1 MPPFG
6 GFNLGSIGGAF
17 VRNAVGDI
25 ASMVL
30 PRTAFGG
37 FGINDGPTLISRRQ
51 MQQNSQDRRVSLRP
65 KPPAADRVYGNGLL
79 KPLADTGGL
88 IWPYTPTISYNH
100 NIDYQP
106 IATVH
111 ANQDFHVYSRTPAV
125 ELQVSGDFSVQNQL
139 EGRYALAA
147 IHFLRTMAKMNFG
160 DKDPDAGTPPPVLL
174 FNAYGPFVF
183 KDVPVIVKSFT
194 AEFPDS
200 VDYVEVG
207 VAGVAT
213 QTQDNRIIQERL
225 PPVAGAQAPPDY
237 NQPGDFSGPDP
248 FRNSPRTIRRDVF
261 GRIDTTSVTQNYTVW
276 LPSVF
281 KISVN
286 LIIQHTP
293 RELRSRFE
301 LPKYRDGDL
310 SQKDFV

>member
-6 GFNLGSIGGAF
+6 GFNLGSIGGAL
-17 VRNAVGDI
+17 VRNVVGDI
-25 ASMVL
+25 ASQVL
-30 PRTAFGG
+30 PRTGFGG
-37 FGINDGPTLISRRQ
+37 FGLDAVSDLIRQ
-51 MQQNSQDRRVSLRP
+51 PQQNSQDRRVSLRP
-65 KPPAADRVYGNGLL
+65 KPAAAGRVYGNGLL
-79 KPLADTGGL
+79 KPLAETGGL

-160 DKDPDAGTPPPVLL
+160 DKDPAAGTPPPVLL

-207 VAGVAT
+207 VQGLTTAIPIT
-213 QTQDNRIIQERL
+213 IERTFV
-225 PPVAGAQAPPDY
+225 PEPTPAEPSSPGGRGWTVEREIRGSPTTAPSDY
-237 NQPGDFSGPDP
+237 
-248 FRNSPRTIRRDVF
+248 I
-261 GRIDTTSVTQNYTVW
+261 VW

-281 KISVN
+281 KISAN
-286 LIIQHTP
+286 LVIQHTP
-293 RELRSRFE
+293 KELRQRFE
-301 LPKYRDGDL
+301 LPRFRDGDIK
-310 SQKDFV
+310 QKDFV

>member
-6 GFNLGSIGGAF
+6 GFNLGSIGGAL
-17 VRNAVGDI
+17 VRNVVGDI
-25 ASMVL
+25 ASQVL
-30 PRTAFGG
+30 PRTGFGG
-37 FGINDGPTLISRRQ
+37 FGLDAVSDLIRPP
-51 MQQNSQDRRVSLRP
+51 QQNSQDRRVSLRP
-65 KPPAADRVYGNGLL
+65 KPAAANRVYGNGLL
-79 KPLADTGGL
+79 KPLAETGGL

-125 ELQVSGDFSVQNQL
+125 ELQVNGDFSVQNQL

-160 DKDPDAGTPPPVLL
+160 DKDPAAGTPPPVLL

-207 VAGVAT
+207 VEGLTTTTTTVIDRSLAP
-213 QTQDNRIIQERL
+213 L
-225 PPVAGAQAPPDY
+225 PTD
-237 NQPGDFSGPDP
+237 PDP
-248 FRNSPRTIRRDVF
+248 EIQRELRAQPRGFIETPRDVV
-261 GRIDTTSVTQNYTVW
+261 TTAKNNYTVW

-281 KISVN
+281 KISAN
-286 LIIQHTP
+286 LVIQHTP
-293 RELRSRFE
+293 KQLRSRFE
-301 LPKYRDGDL
+301 LPRFRDGDIK
-310 SQKDFV
+310 QKDFV

>member
-6 GFNLGSIGGAF
+6 GFNLGSIGGAL
-17 VRNAVGDI
+17 VRNVVGDI
-25 ASMVL
+25 ASQVL
-30 PRTAFGG
+30 PRTGFGG
-37 FGINDGPTLISRRQ
+37 FGLDAVSDLIRPP
-51 MQQNSQDRRVSLRP
+51 QQNSQDRRVSLRP
-65 KPPAADRVYGNGLL
+65 KPAAANRVYGNGLL
-79 KPLADTGGL
+79 KPLAETGGL

-125 ELQVSGDFSVQNQL
+125 ELQVNGDFSVQNQL
-139 EGRYALAA
+139 EGKYALAA

-160 DKDPDAGTPPPVLL
+160 ENDPDAGTPPPVLL

-207 VAGVAT
+207 VQGLT
-213 QTQDNRIIQERL
+213 TTIPIRIERTFQ
-225 PPVAGAQAPPDY
+225 PEPE
-237 NQPGDFSGPDP
+237 PGDP
-248 FRNSPRTIRRDVF
+248 NSPGGQGWWVEREIR
-261 GRIDTTSVTQNYTVW
+261 GSPVTAPSDYTVW

-281 KISVN
+281 KISAN
-286 LIIQHTP
+286 LVIQHTP
-293 RELRSRFE
+293 KELRGRFE
-301 LPKYRDGDL
+301 LPKFRDGDIK
-310 SQKDFV
+310 QKDFV